1 MLKKFGEAFQ
11 LLLSNLALFSAL
23 VLTVWL
29 PGNILVGLA
38 TRFASDENSE
48 LWMTLKLGQWIE
60 GIFGPIYIGALI
72 YALSRLKQGWQ
83 VSYGE
88 ALREGLRHWGS
99 LFGARLIAGVFVL
112 LGLLAFIVP
121 GIILLLRYSYLDYA
135 VVLEGA
141 SSAGARSR
149 STELTKPVRAELF
162 VVWVVFIIGLIL
174 VSATLYMPLALVSL
188 LDNFFTNLFLDCLL
202 SVLYVLITIVLFLY
216 YWEAVEQERAQNQP
230 TDDAPGPMPTFKLM
244 D

>member
-11 LLLSNLALFSAL
+11 LLVSNLALFSAI

-38 TRFASDENSE
+38 TRFATDENGA
-48 LWMTLKLGQWIE
+48 LWWTLKLSQWIE

-72 YALSRLKQGWQ
+72 YALARLKQGWQ

-88 ALREGLRHWGS
+88 AMREGLRNWGS
-99 LFGARLIAGVFVL
+99 LFGARLIAGLFVL
-112 LGLLAFIVP
+112 LGLLALIVP

-141 SSAGARSR
+141 SAASARSR
-149 STELTKPVRAELF
+149 STELTKPVRAELCG
-162 VVWVVFIIGLIL
+162 VWVVFLIGLIL
-174 VSATLYMPLALVSL
+174 VSAILYLPLAFVSF
-188 LDNFFTNLFLDCLL
+188 LDNFATNLFLDCLT
-202 SVLYVLITIVLFLY
+202 SVLYVLIVIVLFLY

-230 TDDAPGPMPTFKLM
+230 GDDTVGTLPTFKLM